1 MPALDGV
8 KVLDLTQY
16 EAGTTCTQYLAW
28 LGAEVVKIER
38 PDVGDPGRW
47 IRGIHGQDSY
57 YFMSFNNNK
66 RSCAIALDTPEGRD
80 IFLRMVPK
88 FDVVVEN
95 FSLGTMEKLGL
106 GYDVLQAHNP
116 AIIYATI
123 KGFGTTGPY
132 SQFKCFDMVAQAA
145 GGAFSVTGEPD
156 GPPTRP
162 GATFGDTGSG
172 VHAALGVVSAYVQRL
187 RTGKGQVVEIAM
199 QEIIANFMREPMSQR
214 EWRGSPITRRGN
226 RTVVPTDLYPCK
238 GGGPNDYL
246 YIMVVT
252 SRMWDSLCAAIDMPE
267 LGLDPRFATTR
278 DRHANGDALWEI
290 IAGWTRQR
298 TKFEAMEHLA
308 SNGVP
313 CSATYDSDDILTNHH
328 LQARD
333 MIRTI
338 HHPYSGD
345 FQLLAPPIHLSQS
358 EVEIQRAPLLGEHT
372 SDIIAKEL
380 GLTTEEIAAL
390 AAKGILGIEPP
401 VPALEP
407 TNV

>member
-28 LGAEVVKIER
+28 LGADVVKVER

-47 IRGIHGQDSY
+47 ISGVRGKDSY

-66 RSCAIALDTPEGRD
+66 QSCAIALDTPEGRD

-95 FSLGTMEKLGL
+95 FTLGTMEKLGL
-106 GYDVLQAHNP
+106 GYDVLKTHNP

-145 GGAFSVTGEPD
+145 GGAFSVTGEPE

-172 VHAALGVVSAYVQRL
+172 VHAALGIVSAYVQRL
-187 RTGKGQVVEIAM
+187 RTGKGQMVEIAM

-214 EWRGSPITRRGN
+214 EWRASPIARRGN
-226 RTVVPTDLYPCK
+226 RTVVPTDLYPCAP
-238 GGGPNDYL
+238 GGPNDYL

-278 DRHANGDALWEI
+278 DRHQNGDDLWEI

-308 SNGVP
+308 ANGVP
-313 CSATYDSDDILTNHH
+313 CSATFDSEDILTNHH
-328 LQARD
+328 LQSRN
-333 MIRTI
+333 MVRTI
-338 HHPYSGD
+338 QHPYSGE
-345 FQLLAPPIHLSQS
+345 FQLLAPPIHLSDS

-372 SDIIAKEL
+372 SAVIAREL
-380 GLTTEEIAAL
+380 GLSADEIEAL
-390 AAKGILGIEPP
+390 ASRGVLGIEPP
-401 VPALEP
+401 VPATEVA
-407 TNV
+407 NV